1 MSSLIDLLLWRREM
15 LRPSNTQCVFRC
27 VCVRESKYT
36 SVCGHANC
44 NQLCYKNLYHG
55 TFLKRKLESEASRCS
70 FASSS
75 SSSFMPVG
83 SNNRKP
89 LWSWDGFCRPE
100 RPLIPV
106 ACEVWNPL
114 MPGWCAKGSA
124 YWQTRAKLGKDGG
137 RGLSRL
143 LEEMQAQAWKI
154 WTQSERRNRIS
165 HPLMNF
171 LAVFI
176 VFFSSCGSN

>member
-1 MSSLIDLLLWRREM
+1 M
-15 LRPSNTQCVFRC
+15 C
-27 VCVRESKYT
+27 VCVYESQITPRSVAMLTVINFAIKMYT
-36 SVCGHANC
+36 ME
-44 NQLCYKNLYHG
+44 L
-55 TFLKRKLESEASRCS
+55 FLKRKLESEASRCS

>member
-1 MSSLIDLLLWRREM
+1 MSSLMDLLLWRREM
-15 LRPSNTQCVFRC
+15 WRPH
-27 VCVRESKYT
+27 T
-36 SVCGHANC
+36 SVFIPTCVWGWIYTLVCGCTVINFAIKFIQWN
-44 NQLCYKNLYHG
+44 
-55 TFLKRKLESEASRCS
+55 FLKRKLESEASRCS

-137 RGLSRL
+137 R
-143 LEEMQAQAWKI
+143 
-154 WTQSERRNRIS
+154 IS
-165 HPLMNF
+165 WL
-171 LAVFI
+171 FI
-176 VFFSSCGSN
+176 VLFFFLMWR

>member
-1 MSSLIDLLLWRREM
+1 M
-15 LRPSNTQCVFRC
+15 LTVINFAIKFIPWN
-27 VCVRESKYT
+27 
-36 SVCGHANC
+36 
-44 NQLCYKNLYHG
+44 
-55 TFLKRKLESEASRCS
+55 FLKRKLESEASRCS

-176 VFFSSCGSN
+176 VFFPHVAVIRWIDGHIAAGGL